1 MKSVEL
7 IIFDLDGTLINSLR
21 DISLSLNFA
30 LKKLGRKSLDEEE
43 VRGYIGSGV
52 KRLLE
57 DVLGS
62 PDESRVREM
71 MSLFQMH
78 HEKHLL
84 DNTTLYPGVKEILQ
98 FYKSKKKAV
107 ISNKNK
113 DFSLVVLKGLEIEKN
128 FDMILGPDDTER
140 RKPFPDPIF
149 KVLSEL
155 RVTPLRALMVGDNPI
170 DIEAGKGA
178 GVLTC
183 AVTYGFSEKK
193 DLKKSGPDFIIDDI
207 LDLKNQVS

>member
-1 MKSVEL
+1 MNHVEL
-7 IIFDLDGTLINSLR
+7 IIFDLDGTLINSLK

-30 LKKLGRKSLDEEE
+30 LKKLGLKGLNEEE

-52 KRLLE
+52 KRLVE

-62 PDESRVREM
+62 PDASRVREM
-71 MSLFQMH
+71 MSLFRMH

-84 DNTTLYPGVKEILQ
+84 DNTCLYSGVKEILQ
-98 FYKSKKKAV
+98 FYNSKKKAI

-113 DFSLVVLKGLEIEKN
+113 EFSIAVLKGLRVEKY
-128 FDMILGPDDTER
+128 FDIILGPDDAER

-155 RVTPLRALMVGDNPI
+155 DVTPCQALMVGDNPI
-170 DIEAGKGA
+170 DIEAGKNA
-178 GVLTC
+178 GVFTC
-183 AVTYGFSEKK
+183 AVTYGFSEKI
-193 DLKKSGPDFIIDDI
+193 DLENAGPDFIIDDI
-207 LDLKNQVS
+207 LDLKNQID